1 MHRIW
6 GDTFSSPLRFSSC
19 TTNALLTLRIFLTTY
34 FTYFSLPC
42 YFYLLWLTLNTLTH
56 ERKTLKRDLS
66 IILNAII
73 IIPSA
78 LIIYRPRW
86 ERWEDGRPRMEKRKK
101 IGSRGDNKIEGDK
114 GEDEKYKSNNFL
126 KTSWS
131 YSLSFSSNVVS
142 PRLLPSFRS
151 RPFLRLSNRRE
162 AKLTR
167 VSRGRRINRFFFEK
181 EKERN
186 GEIGV
191 TRALAS

>member
-131 YSLSFSSNVVS
+131 YSLSFSPTWS
-142 PRLLPSFRS
+142 LLDFC
-151 RPFLRLSNRRE
+151 RPFDPVRSFRLSNRRE

-191 TRALAS
+191 TRALVS

>member
-114 GEDEKYKSNNFL
+114 GEDEKYKSNNFFKRADL
-126 KTSWS
+126 THFP
-131 YSLSFSSNVVS
+131 SLQRGLSSTFAVLS
-142 PRLLPSFRS
+142 IPSVPS
-151 RPFLRLSNRRE
+151 VFLTDTRLS
-162 AKLTR
+162 
-167 VSRGRRINRFFFEK
+167 
-181 EKERN
+181 
-186 GEIGV
+186 
-191 TRALAS
+191 